1 MHAWTLWSVGQIN
14 STDLLRGLNEYDD
27 SSQIDK
33 TKENKNSQQINEGLI
48 QLRKI
53 VRSNNN

>member
-48 QLRKI
+48 QPRKI

>member
-48 QLRKI
+48 QPRKI
-53 VRSNNN
+53 VRSNNY